1 MNIVDAIHGTTVQSP
16 KIDGLN
22 GKKLYQVHMRSRVTY
37 TYIEPVYVSA
47 KNDEEAWEKALDL
60 EAGKFQVKSCS
71 TEWIDEAILDEE
83 QKDIAERFPDDVHQ
97 RSHNVIG
104 DEMIP
109 NPKYAGSESERK
121 GKDAI

>member
-1 MNIVDAIHGTTVQSP
+1 MDIVDAIHGMTVQSP

-37 TYIEPVYVSA
+37 TYVDPVYVSA
-47 KNDEEAWEKALDL
+47 ANDEEAWEKALDL

-71 TEWIDEAILDEE
+71 TEWIDEKVLDEE
-83 QKDIAERFPDDVHQ
+83 KKDIAERFPEDVHE
-97 RSHNVIG
+97 RSYHCFG

-109 NPKYAGSESERK
+109 NPKYAGSQGEHKR
-121 GKDAI
+121 KDAI